1 MFKIKRLKKFFI
13 SVVYIFLI
21 SENIYANAEGASGI
35 NYISYFGNLLFFLI
49 IFALIIFLALYVTK
63 FISRKTNSMG
73 KGKNLIVLDFVNLSG
88 NVKLVTVKIYKK
100 IYILSIANNH
110 TTVVDKLNEEDLDMD
125 FEDYL
130 NHNLTSNQDDIKVYY
145 EKLKE
150 KISEMIKKS
159 PKDEE

>member
-1 MFKIKRLKKFFI
+1 MI
-13 SVVYIFLI
+13 LI
-21 SENIYANAEGASGI
+21 SGNIYASGEGASGI

-49 IFALIIFLALYVTK
+49 IFASIIFLALYVTR
-63 FISRKTNSMG
+63 FISRKTNPLG

-130 NHNLTSNQDDIKVYY
+130 NQNLMSNQDDVKAYLD
-145 EKLKE
+145 KFKE
-150 KISEMIKKS
+150 KFSEMIKKS